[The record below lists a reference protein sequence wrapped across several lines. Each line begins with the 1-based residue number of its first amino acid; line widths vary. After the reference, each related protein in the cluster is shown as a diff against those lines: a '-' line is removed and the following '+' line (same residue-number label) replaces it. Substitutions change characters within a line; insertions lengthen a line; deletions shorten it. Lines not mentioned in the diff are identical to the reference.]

1 MKQKIHV
8 KTDFD
13 DIELRYASWLKTI
26 LDIMQ
31 PKNAFLILGRG
42 TGKTTD
48 FIAERSMD
56 ICYDMPYSY
65 QALIGDTYTNILK
78 NIAPALIEG
87 WNRKGWIEGIH
98 YVVDQPP
105 PSHFMLP
112 YKTPQTYKH
121 TISTLTGNLFNYISM
136 DTPSS
141 GAGNSYQH
149 GYIDEGKYI
158 EKKRVDKMFPALR
171 GDATLFGHS
180 PFFRG
185 LTVTTDYP
193 NILMPGEHD
202 WILGREKDMNV
213 EQMKALL
220 RISLELNE
228 KRADLLNAQ
237 RKNPN
242 HLKDKRRN
250 LISKLEKEVAKLAVL
265 HTRARFDSTF
275 FYIASSFVNLDILTL
290 DFFKTTLAALG
301 DEEFNTSV
309 LSFKPQVEA
318 GQKFY
323 VALDPDKHVYTDGV
337 IEEWYQR
344 YNTGDNALTYS
355 TALKYCDAN
364 KALEIGADFGDI
376 CSFVIGQTKHNIIY
390 CLKDFHTLA
399 PHGPRQF
406 ADGYK
411 DEKGEY
417 VMGFLEFFKFH
428 RTKKIELWADRSGN
442 QNQGTGRD
450 WVTELVRCLEFYA
463 DGTETGWKVEVK
475 TRGFGNINQQTEFL
489 LARVMMQREIRAL
502 PEIFIDK
509 YQCRHLLS
517 SMAVAKQIIKP
528 NAKGIRQI
536 YKDKSSEKLALAK
549 RPLYSTNLS
558 DAFKY
563 LFCRPIWINAMKG
576 NKIEWNA
583 PDIIEE

>member
-1 MKQKIHV
+1 MKQKIHA
-8 KTDFD
+8 KTDYD
-13 DIELRYASWLKTI
+13 DVELRYASWLKTI
-26 LDIMQ
+26 LDLMQ
-31 PKNAFLILGRG
+31 PKNAFLVLGRG

-56 ICYDMPYSY
+56 ICWDMPHSY

-87 WNRKGWIEGIH
+87 WNRKGWFEGLD
-98 YVVDQPP
+98 YVVDKPP
-105 PSHFMLP
+105 PGHFKLP
-112 YKTPQTYKH
+112 YKAPQTYKH
-121 TISTLTGNLFNYISM
+121 TISTKLGNLFNYISM

-185 LTVTTDYP
+185 LTATTDYP

-202 WILGREKDMNV
+202 WILSREKDMKAD
-213 EQMKALL
+213 QMRALL

-228 KRADLLNAQ
+228 KRVDLLNAQ
-237 RKNPN
+237 RKRNNP
-242 HLKDKRRN
+242 
-250 LISKLEKEVAKLAVL
+250 LIPKLEREIAKLAVL

-301 DEEFNTSV
+301 EEEFNTSV
-309 LSFKPQVEA
+309 LSFAPQVEA

-323 VALDPDKHVYTDGV
+323 VALDHEKHVYKDGI
-337 IEEWYQR
+337 IEEWYNR
-344 YNTGDNALTYS
+344 FNTGDSADTNS
-355 TALKYCDAN
+355 TALKYCDPSMP
-364 KALEIGADFGDI
+364 LEIGGDFGDI
-376 CSFVIGQTKHNIIY
+376 CSFVVGQTKGNDLY

-406 ADGYK
+406 ADGVPEK
-411 DEKGEY
+411 DI
-417 VMGFLEFFKFH
+417 VGFLDFFKFH
-428 RTKKIELWADRSGN
+428 RNKKIELWADRSGN

-450 WVTELVRCLEFYA
+450 WVTDVVRCLEYYA
-463 DGTETGWKVEVK
+463 DGTPTGWKVEVK

-489 LARVMMQREIRAL
+489 LARVIMQEEIREL
-502 PEIFIDK
+502 PRIYIDY

-528 NAKGIRQI
+528 NKAGVRQI
-536 YKDKSSEKLALAK
+536 FKDKSSEKLPLGK
-549 RPLYSTNLS
+549 RALYSTNVS

-563 LFCRPIWINAMKG
+563 LICRPVWMDALKG

-583 PDIIEE
+583 PDIIDEDINE

>member
-1 MKQKIHV
+1 MKQMIHA
-8 KTDFD
+8 KTDYD
-13 DIELRYASWLKTI
+13 DVELRYASWLKTI
-26 LDIMQ
+26 LDLMQ

-56 ICYDMPYSY
+56 ISYDMPHSY

-87 WNRKGWIEGIH
+87 WNRKGWVEDLH
-98 YVVDQPP
+98 YVVDKPP
-105 PSHFMLP
+105 PSHFMKP
-112 YKTPQTYKH
+112 YKAPQTYKH
-121 TISTLTGNLFNYISM
+121 TISTMLGNFYNYISM

-185 LTVTTDYP
+185 LTATTDYP

-202 WILGREKDMNV
+202 WILGREKDMKMD
-213 EQMKALL
+213 QMKALL

-228 KRADLLNAQ
+228 KRVDLLNAQ
-237 RKNPN
+237 RKRNNP
-242 HLKDKRRN
+242 H
-250 LISKLEKEVAKLAVL
+250 IPKLEREIAKLAVL

-301 DEEFNTSV
+301 EEEFNTSV
-309 LSFKPQVEA
+309 LSFAPQVEA

-323 VALDPDKHVYTDGV
+323 VALDPDKHIYADGIV
-337 IEEWYQR
+337 EGFYQR
-344 YNTGDNALTYS
+344 YNTGDDAQTYS
-355 TALKYCDAN
+355 TALKYCDAGRP
-364 KALEIGADFGDI
+364 LEIGFDPGDI
-376 CSFVIGQTKHNIIY
+376 CSLVIGQTKGNAMY

-399 PHGPRQF
+399 PAGPREL
-406 ADGYK
+406 ANA
-411 DEKGEY
+411 
-417 VMGFLEFFKFH
+417 FLEFFKFH
-428 RTKKIELWADRSGN
+428 KTKKIDLWGDRSGN
-442 QNQGTGRD
+442 NNQGTGRD
-450 WVTELVRCLEFYA
+450 WVTDLVRCLQFNA
-463 DGTETGWKVEVK
+463 DGSASGWTVDVK
-475 TRGFGNINQQTEFL
+475 TRGFGNINQQTEYL
-489 LARVMMQREIRAL
+489 LARVMMQEEIKEL
-502 PEIFIDK
+502 PKIYIDK

-517 SMAVAKQIIKP
+517 SMTVAKQIIKP
-528 NAKGIRQI
+528 NKAGIRQI
-536 YKDKSSEKLALAK
+536 YKDKSSEKLPLAK
-549 RPLYSTNLS
+549 RALYSTNVS

-563 LFCRPIWINAMKG
+563 LICRPTWMNALKG

-583 PDIIEE
+583 PDILDEGE

>member
-1 MKQKIHV
+1 MKQKIHA
-8 KTDFD
+8 KTDYD
-13 DIELRYASWLKTI
+13 DVELRYASWLKTI
-26 LDIMQ
+26 LDLMQ

-56 ICYDMPYSY
+56 ICYDMPHSY

-87 WNRKGWIEGIH
+87 WNRKGWVEGLH

-105 PSHFMLP
+105 PSHFKLP
-112 YKTPQTYKH
+112 YKAPQTYKH
-121 TISTLTGNLFNYISM
+121 TISTFLGNLFNYISM

-149 GYIDEGKYI
+149 GYIDEGKYT

-202 WILGREKDMNV
+202 WILGREKDMKRD
-213 EQMKALL
+213 QMKALL

-228 KRADLLNAQ
+228 KRVDLLNAQ
-237 RKNPN
+237 RKINNP
-242 HLKDKRRN
+242 KIR
-250 LISKLEKEVAKLAVL
+250 KLEREIANLAVL

-301 DEEFNTSV
+301 EEEFNTSV
-309 LSFKPQVEA
+309 LSFKPEVEA

-323 VALDPDKHVYTDGV
+323 VALDPEKHIYDDG
-337 IEEWYQR
+337 IFEEYYYR
-344 YNTGDNALTYS
+344 YNTGEDPNVNS
-355 TALKYCDAN
+355 SWLKYCDPN
-364 KALEIGADFGDI
+364 KPLEMGADFGDM
-376 CSFVIGQTKHNIIY
+376 CSLEIGQTKPGGIY
-390 CLKDFHTLA
+390 CLKDFHSLA
-399 PHGPRQF
+399 PKGPREL
-406 ADGYK
+406 AND
-411 DEKGEY
+411 
-417 VMGFLEFFKFH
+417 FLDFFKYH
-428 RTKKIELWADRSGN
+428 KLKKIELWADRSGN
-442 QNQGTGRD
+442 ANQATNRD
-450 WVTELVRCLEFYA
+450 WVSDLVRCLEYDA
-463 DGTETGWKVEVK
+463 TGAPTGWKVEIK

-489 LARVMMQREIRAL
+489 LAKVMMQEEIPSL
-502 PEIFIDK
+502 PKIYIDK
-509 YQCRHLLS
+509 YQCRHTIS
-517 SMAVAKQIIKP
+517 SMGVAKQIVKP
-528 NAKGIRQI
+528 NAKGVRQI
-536 YKDKSSEKLALAK
+536 FKDKSSEKLPLSK
-549 RPLYSTNLS
+549 RPLFSTNLS

-563 LFCRPIWINAMKG
+563 LICRPDWIKALRADK
-576 NKIEWNA
+576 KDEWNA
-583 PDIIEE
+583 PEVIGE

>member
-26 LDIMQ
+26 LDLMQ

-56 ICYDMPYSY
+56 ICYDMPHSY

-87 WNRKGWIEGIH
+87 WNRKGWREGLH
-98 YVVDQPP
+98 YVVDEPP
-105 PSHFMLP
+105 PSHFKLP
-112 YKTPQTYKH
+112 YKAPQTYKH
-121 TISTLTGNLFNYISM
+121 TISTLQGNFFNYISM

-180 PFFRG
+180 AFFRG

-193 NILMPGEHD
+193 NLLMPGEHD
-202 WILGREKDMNV
+202 WILGKEKEMNR
-213 EQMKALL
+213 EQMNALL
-220 RISLELNE
+220 YISLELNE

-237 RKNPN
+237 RKRN
-242 HLKDKRRN
+242 HPLVK
-250 LISKLEKEVAKLAVL
+250 KLEKKIAELAVL

-301 DEEFNTSV
+301 EEEFNTSV
-309 LSFKPQVEA
+309 LSLKPEVEA

-323 VALDPDKHVYTDGV
+323 VALDPEKHIYNDG
-337 IEEWYQR
+337 IFEEWYNR
-344 YNTGDNALTYS
+344 YNTGDNAETYS
-355 TALKYCDAN
+355 TALKYCDPN
-364 KALEIGADFGDI
+364 KPLEMGADFGDI
-376 CSFVIGQTKHNIIY
+376 CSFVIGQTKGNALY
-390 CLKDFHTLA
+390 LLKDFHTLA
-399 PHGPRQF
+399 PNGPRQF
-406 ADGYK
+406 ADGY
-411 DEKGEY
+411 DD
-417 VMGFLEFFKFH
+417 VIGFLEFFKFH
-428 RTKKIELWADRSGN
+428 KTKKIELWADRSGN
-442 QNQGTGRD
+442 QNQATGRD
-450 WVTELVRCLEFYA
+450 WVSDLVRCLEYNA
-463 DGTETGWKVEVK
+463 DGSETGWKVEVK
-475 TRGFGNINQQTEFL
+475 TRGFGNISQQTEYL
-489 LARVMMQREIRAL
+489 LAKVMMQEEIKEL
-502 PEIFIDK
+502 PKIYIDK
-509 YQCRHLLS
+509 YQCRHLIS
-517 SMAVAKQIIKP
+517 SMGVAKQIIKP

-536 YKDKSSEKLALAK
+536 YKDKTSEKLPLSK
-549 RPLYSTNLS
+549 RPLFSTNLS
-558 DAFKY
+558 DASKY
-563 LFCRPIWINAMKG
+563 LICRPEWISALRNEK
-576 NKIEWNA
+576 KDVWNP

>member
-1 MKQKIHV
+1 MKQKIHA
-8 KTDFD
+8 KTDYD
-13 DIELRYASWLKTI
+13 DVELRYASWLKTI
-26 LDIMQ
+26 LDLMQ

-56 ICYDMPYSY
+56 ICYDMPHSY

-87 WNRKGWIEGIH
+87 WNRKGWVEGLH

-105 PSHFMLP
+105 PSHFKLP
-112 YKTPQTYKH
+112 YKAPQTYKH
-121 TISTLTGNLFNYISM
+121 TISTFLGNLFNYISM

-149 GYIDEGKYI
+149 GYIDEGKYT

-202 WILGREKDMNV
+202 WILGREKDMKRD
-213 EQMKALL
+213 QMKALL

-228 KRADLLNAQ
+228 KRVDLLNAQ
-237 RKNPN
+237 RKINNP
-242 HLKDKRRN
+242 KIR
-250 LISKLEKEVAKLAVL
+250 KLEREIANLAVL

-275 FYIASSFVNLDILTL
+275 FYIASSFVNLDVLTL

-301 DEEFNTSV
+301 EEEFNTSV
-309 LSFKPQVEA
+309 LSMKPQVEA

-323 VALDPDKHVYTDGV
+323 VALDAEKHIYDDG
-337 IEEWYQR
+337 IFEEYYYR
-344 YNTGDNALTYS
+344 YNTGEDPNVNS
-355 TALKYCDAN
+355 SWLKYCDPN
-364 KALEIGADFGDI
+364 KPIEMGADFGDM
-376 CSFVIGQTKHNIIY
+376 CSLEIGQTKSGGIY
-390 CLKDFHTLA
+390 CLKDFHSLA
-399 PHGPRQF
+399 PKGPREL
-406 ADGYK
+406 AND
-411 DEKGEY
+411 
-417 VMGFLEFFKFH
+417 FLDFFKYH
-428 RTKKIELWADRSGN
+428 KLKKIELWADRSGN
-442 QNQGTGRD
+442 ANQATNRD
-450 WVTELVRCLEFYA
+450 WVSDLVRCLEYDA
-463 DGTETGWKVEVK
+463 TGAPTGWKVEIK

-489 LARVMMQREIRAL
+489 LAKVMMQEEIPSL
-502 PEIFIDK
+502 PKIYIDK
-509 YQCRHLLS
+509 YQCRHTIS
-517 SMAVAKQIIKP
+517 SMGVAKQIVKP
-528 NAKGIRQI
+528 NAKGIRQVH
-536 YKDKSSEKLALAK
+536 KDKSSERLALSK
-549 RPLYSTNLS
+549 RPLFSTNLS

-563 LFCRPIWINAMKG
+563 LICRPDWIKALRSEK
-576 NKIEWNA
+576 KDEWNA
-583 PDIIEE
+583 PEVIGDD

>member
-26 LDIMQ
+26 LDLMQ

-56 ICYDMPYSY
+56 ACYDMPHSY

-87 WNRKGWIEGIH
+87 WNRKGWREGLH
-98 YVVDQPP
+98 YVVDEPP
-105 PSHFMLP
+105 PSHFKLP
-112 YKTPQTYKH
+112 YKAPQTYKH
-121 TISTLTGNLFNYISM
+121 TISTLYGNFFNYISM

-193 NILMPGEHD
+193 NLLMPGEHD
-202 WILGREKDMNV
+202 WILSKEKEMNRD
-213 EQMKALL
+213 QMNALL
-220 RISLELNE
+220 YISLELNE

-237 RKNPN
+237 RKRN
-242 HLKDKRRN
+242 HP
-250 LISKLEKEVAKLAVL
+250 LIKKLEKKVAELAVL

-301 DEEFNTSV
+301 EEEFNTSV
-309 LSFKPQVEA
+309 LSLKPEVEA

-323 VALDPDKHVYTDGV
+323 VALDPDKHIYDDG
-337 IEEWYQR
+337 IYEEWYNR
-344 YNTGDNALTYS
+344 YNTGDSAETYS
-355 TALKYCDAN
+355 TALRYCDSSRP
-364 KALEIGADFGDI
+364 LEIGVDFGDM
-376 CSFVIGQTKHNIIY
+376 CSIDVGQTKDNLVRG
-390 CLKDFHTLA
+390 LKDFHTLA
-399 PHGPRQF
+399 PQGPREL
-406 ADGYK
+406 ADQ
-411 DEKGEY
+411 
-417 VMGFLEFFKFH
+417 FLEFFKFH
-428 RTKKIELWADRSGN
+428 KLKRIELWGDRSGN
-442 QNQGTGRD
+442 ANQATNRD
-450 WVTELVRCLEFYA
+450 WVSDLVRCLEYYP
-463 DGTETGWKVEVK
+463 DGSETKWKVDVK
-475 TRGFGNINQQTEFL
+475 TRGFGNISQQLEFL
-489 LARVMMQREIRAL
+489 LVKAMMQGEIPGLPQIAL
-502 PEIFIDK
+502 DK
-509 YQCRHLLS
+509 YQMRHTIS
-517 SMAVAKQIIKP
+517 SMSVAKQVVKP

-536 YKDKSSEKLALAK
+536 HKDKSSEKLPLSK
-549 RPLYSTNLS
+549 RPMNSTNLS

-563 LFCRPIWINAMKG
+563 LVCRPQWIAILRNEK
-576 NKIEWNA
+576 KDVWNP